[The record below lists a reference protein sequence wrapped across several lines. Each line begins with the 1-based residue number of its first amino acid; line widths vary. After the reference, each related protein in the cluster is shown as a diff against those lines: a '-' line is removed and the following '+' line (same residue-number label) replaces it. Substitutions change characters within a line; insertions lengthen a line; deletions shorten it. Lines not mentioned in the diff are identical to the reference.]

1 MRKIAY
7 LHKRVRH
14 LSLSLVL
21 SRCLYVLNI
30 TGVVSESA
38 VHQGQR
44 ERPATWM
51 HLQRE
56 KCVLQLSGCKVTV
69 ASFLKGKHWRLKL
82 SVHLITQFTVF
93 LWCVC
98 AVKCRPARPD
108 ILRDYAKVEVAFR
121 VVGNKLERRCS
132 RSNAWLYILLIIFHS
147 LLPCPYTSKKGERDT
162 VCKSDQDTRLALY
175 ASANHNFVVYFPHC
189 QLFLF
194 CCQSCV
200 SCALCSPVLAFC
212 PLLLEFFVLD
222 FGILCLD
229 MFWEAQKIKLGR
241 C

>member
-30 TGVVSESA
+30 TGVGSESA

-82 SVHLITQFTVF
+82 SVHLIKQFTVF

-162 VCKSDQDTRLALY
+162 VCKSDQDTRW
-175 ASANHNFVVYFPHC
+175 HC
-189 QLFLF
+189 MLLQTTILLFTF
-194 CCQSCV
+194 HTV
-200 SCALCSPVLAFC
+200 SCFCSVVSPASPVLYVLQCFLSVHLFLNFSFWILGFC
-212 PLLLEFFVLD
+212 VWTCFE
-222 FGILCLD
+222 
-229 MFWEAQKIKLGR
+229 KHR
-241 C
+241 R